1 MKFIMEEEK
10 KVEATHRDDM
20 NFENMDNLGRKIKK
34 LEYDLEQ
41 MYAKNNE
48 LNSKIRIQKN

>member
-1 MKFIMEEEK
+1 MKYIMEEEK
-10 KVEATHRDDM
+10 KVEANHRDDM
-20 NFENMDNLGRKIKK
+20 NFENMDNLSRKIKK

-41 MYAKNNE
+41 MYSKNND